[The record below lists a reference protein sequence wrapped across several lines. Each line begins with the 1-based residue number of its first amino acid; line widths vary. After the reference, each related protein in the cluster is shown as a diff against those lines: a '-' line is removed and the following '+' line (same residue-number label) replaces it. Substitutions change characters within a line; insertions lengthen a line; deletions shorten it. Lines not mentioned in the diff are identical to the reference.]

1 MALEGFRLA
10 MTALPGGVPAWH
22 ARAEPARLRE
32 LASAIAERGG
42 RLAALWGSD
51 ERDGG
56 AGFALHVAFV
66 VDASLLW
73 VEVPL
78 DTEQPRYPD
87 LSVTF
92 PCADR
97 MQRALRD
104 LLGIEAEGAYDQ
116 RAWLRHGAW
125 PADGYPLRRDAPAGE
140 TWPNQV
146 EPYAFVQVEGDGVH
160 EIPVG
165 PVHAGI
171 IEPGHFRFSIVGE
184 KVLKLEERLGY
195 VHKGIE
201 RRFTELPI
209 LEGHRLA
216 ARVSGDSAAAYS
228 WAYCQALEGL
238 SGVVVPARAAWL
250 RA

>member
-51 ERDGG
+51 ERDRG

-66 VDASLLW
+66 VDTSLLW
-73 VEVPL
+73 VEAPL
-78 DTEQPRYPD
+78 DTEQPRYPN

-92 PCADR
+92 PCADL
-97 MQRALRD
+97 MHP
-104 LLGIEAEGAYDQ
+104 
-116 RAWLRHGAW
+116 WLRHGAW
-125 PADGYPLRRDAPAGE
+125 PADAYPLRRDVPAGE

-184 KVLKLEERLGY
+184 NVLRLEQRLGY
-195 VHKGIE
+195 VHKGIDK
-201 RRFTELPI
+201 RFDGMTLADA
-209 LEGHRLA
+209 HRLA
-216 ARVSGDSAAAYS
+216 GRVSGDSTVAYA
-228 WAYCQALEGL
+228 WAYAMALESIAGREIPL
-238 SGVVVPARAAWL
+238 RAAWL
-250 RA
+250 RALLLERERVA